1 MFAFTA
7 NYQTL
12 LDGQDAALLRTVLY
26 PACMAMTCQASHGI
40 VSVQHGTCMLSAACK
55 VTDRALLAGCCCL
68 LLSNESCVVSVQGAA
83 HLLLEAYRAAESAFL
98 AGLGIEPTDQA
109 LIDGLKF
116 THKAISEAD
125 KAEGNPH
132 KR

>member
-1 MFAFTA
+1 
-7 NYQTL
+7 
-12 LDGQDAALLRTVLY
+12 
-26 PACMAMTCQASHGI
+26 
-40 VSVQHGTCMLSAACK
+40 
-55 VTDRALLAGCCCL
+55 
-68 LLSNESCVVSVQGAA
+68 VVSVQGAA

-125 KAEGNPH
+125 KAEGTPH